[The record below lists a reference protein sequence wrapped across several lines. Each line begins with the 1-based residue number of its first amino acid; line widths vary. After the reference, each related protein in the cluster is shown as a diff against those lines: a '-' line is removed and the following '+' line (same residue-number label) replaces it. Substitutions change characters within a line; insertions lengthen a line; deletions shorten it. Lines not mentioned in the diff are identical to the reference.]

1 MKKIKYTLSL
11 LMFGLLFAQSNIAE
25 EPTFSDFQ
33 ISSERYLTDE
43 KGNIIK
49 IQNPAWNDFK
59 AGIGNVMPR
68 IGDVDPVEKIPQ
80 YDDYFNSN
88 KTNVDFSE
96 GFVDTILGYH
106 DAEFAKRETEKENKQ
121 GDVDKYYKLI
131 GKK

>member
-1 MKKIKYTLSL
+1 MDAFISN
-11 LMFGLLFAQSNIAE
+11 QSVITQMIDNRE
-25 EPTFSDFQ
+25 KEKDK
-33 ISSERYLTDE
+33 

-68 IGDVDPVEKIPQ
+68 IGDVDPVERIPQ

-106 DAEFAKRETEKENKQ
+106 DAEFAKREKETEQK
-121 GDVDKYYKLI
+121 DYYSLI
-131 GKK
+131 GNNK